1 MVDVMRLV
9 ARICEETLQLVAELI
24 GHAEV
29 QRTEIG
35 AERLVNEIF
44 IDAEK
49 EGSRLVAWRLTVT
62 DPEESIC
69 LSLTLYDF
77 RCAGHSLNMPSK
89 AKNCAR
95 ISYPLV
101 YKLPVQGGDYH
112 SIQVYFLPR
121 YFSHHLGELG
131 RPLELPK

>member
-1 MVDVMRLV
+1 MVDVVALV
-9 ARICEETLQLVAELI
+9 ARVCEEALQLVAELI

-35 AERLVNEIF
+35 AERLVYEIF

-49 EGSRLVAWRLTVT
+49 EGSGLIAWGLTVT

-77 RCAGHSLNMPSK
+77 RYAGHSLNMSSK
-89 AKNCAR
+89 GR
-95 ISYPLV
+95 IS
-101 YKLPVQGGDYH
+101 
-112 SIQVYFLPR
+112 
-121 YFSHHLGELG
+121 
-131 RPLELPK
+131 